1 MGLFK
6 GFVEGKTKKMRI
18 SLGKAAA
25 FGDPGADADLGAAVR
40 WEEVRERNERV
51 GG

>member
-25 FGDPGADADLGAAVR
+25 FGDQAPMR
-40 WEEVRERNERV
+40 TWEPP
-51 GG
+51 